1 MAIFVDL
8 GLSHAPSAAKAKKPP
23 FSQAA
28 APPACSHHQLVATIR
43 PGRGRA
49 SGHLTRPSSFWV
61 RAVKISVLWVV
72 LKLEQDLLEIHD
84 AFINIYIYIYVYTYI
99 YIHMYIYIYKYIR
112 LCIYIYD
119 YVYVYIIIYM
129 IIYDY
134 VHIYT
139 RFYNMICH

>member
-28 APPACSHHQLVATIR
+28 APPACSHHQLVATIH

-72 LKLEQDLLEIHD
+72 LKLEQDLLGIHD
-84 AFINIYIYIYVYTYI
+84 AFINIYIYIHTYI
-99 YIHMYIYIYKYIR
+99 HIYIYMYIYIR
-112 LCIYIYD
+112 LCIC
-119 YVYVYIIIYM
+119 VYIYM
-129 IIYDY
+129 IMYMYIYN
-134 VHIYT
+134 I
-139 RFYNMICH
+139 